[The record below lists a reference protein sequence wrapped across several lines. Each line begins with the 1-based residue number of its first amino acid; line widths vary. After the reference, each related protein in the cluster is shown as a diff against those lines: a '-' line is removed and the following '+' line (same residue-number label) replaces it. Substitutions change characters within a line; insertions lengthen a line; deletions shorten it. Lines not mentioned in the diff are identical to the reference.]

1 MKTSDFIIFLS
12 IVLTVYIATNYY
24 IFTRGWQA
32 IPKTPAWKYGYAI
45 VFTLLALSYWIGRI
59 VERIDVCSASDIC
72 IWIGSFWLAYMT
84 YLFFGAFFV
93 DILRG
98 LANLTGTMPAVI
110 RDNPQKARQVT
121 AIVVLVVSTIVI
133 AAGYI
138 NACIPRIRHLA
149 IEVPA
154 RSAKM
159 EKLHAVLATDIHLG
173 TIISNSR
180 LERLVSNINR
190 LDPDIVLFAGDIVDE
205 DIAPVIENNL
215 GDILRQIR
223 SRYGIYAVTGNHEYI
238 GGVDEAIQ
246 YMLDHDISVIQDD
259 AIRVND
265 TVYVAGRKDRTV
277 NRYTN
282 SRRKDLVEIMNTLPG
297 DLPVILMDHQPFKLE
312 EASKAGV
319 DLQLSGH
326 THHGQMWPF
335 NYITSAIYQLS
346 TGYMKKDG
354 THYYVSTGYGTWGPP
369 VRTGNRPEIVDIHIT
384 FTR

>member
-24 IFTRGWQA
+24 IFARGWQA
-32 IPKTPAWKYGYAI
+32 IPKTPAWKYGYAV

-59 VERIDVCSASDIC
+59 VERIDVCNASEIC
-72 IWIGSFWLAYMT
+72 IWVGSFWLAYMT
-84 YLFFGAFFV
+84 YLFFGALFV

-98 LANLTGTMPAVI
+98 LASLTGTMPTVI
-110 RDNPQKARQVT
+110 TNNPQKAKQVT
-121 AIVVLVVSTIVI
+121 AIVILAVSTMVI
-133 AAGYI
+133 TAGYV

-159 EKLHAVLATDIHLG
+159 DNLHAVLVTDIHLG
-173 TIISNSR
+173 TIVSNSR
-180 LERLVSNINR
+180 LERMVNNINR

-205 DIAPVIENNL
+205 DIRPVIEKNL
-215 GDILRQIR
+215 GDTLRQIR
-223 SRYGIYAVTGNHEYI
+223 SRYGMYAVTGNHEYI
-238 GGVDEAIQ
+238 GGVDAAVQ
-246 YMLDHDISVIQDD
+246 YMVDHDISVIQDD

-265 TVYVAGRKDRTV
+265 TVYIAGRKDRTV
-277 NRYTN
+277 NRYEN
-282 SRRKDLVEIMNTLPG
+282 SRRKDLSKIMNTLPG
-297 DLPVILMDHQPFKLE
+297 DLPVIMMDHQPFKLE
-312 EASKAGV
+312 EAREAGI

-335 NYITSAIYQLS
+335 NYITSAIYELS
-346 TGYMKKDG
+346 TGHMEIDG